1 MLHVLGLWCLSP
13 LWTIFQLHRPYMF
26 EFVRNVVCI
35 STMFQYYINVRV
47 NARTIQN
54 RQSRGSVNSWHKI
67 QNGHKQDKT
76 QQNKLDKQNGR
87 HQRNRGHCFFI
98 LLKGSYL
105 KCVAFVLITCVMC
118 QELPLNLMGL
128 SFDCF
133 LFSVVLMGNEGF
145 RND

>member
-1 MLHVLGLWCLSP
+1 LAQD
-13 LWTIFQLHRPYMF
+13 T
-26 EFVRNVVCI
+26 E
-35 STMFQYYINVRV
+35 
-47 NARTIQN
+47 RTQPRQNTTEQN

-105 KCVAFVLITCVMC
+105 KRIALADFLQDGESEALVEAILVIPETLI
-118 QELPLNLMGL
+118 PH
-128 SFDCF
+128 
-133 LFSVVLMGNEGF
+133 
-145 RND
+145 